1 VCFER
6 RPGSVEVGCVA
17 SQTHHGTCVN
27 HGQDLKPQTLKNHG
41 LRYQRLASH
50 IQMNSSNP
58 ILRLLAF
65 SAIVLAWSLV
75 HPSDYWVWLF
85 EISAGIIGLAVL
97 AATYRRFPFSRLV
110 YLLVGIHFAV
120 LAIAARYTYAEMPL
134 FNWLRDP
141 LGLTRNH
148 YDRVGHFFQG
158 FVPALITREILIRLT
173 ELKSGKL
180 LGFLCISVCLAFS
193 AFWELLEWW
202 MAVAFYRETAA
213 AWLGMQG
220 DPWDAQ
226 WDMFMAL
233 CGATAAIAFFSGVHD
248 RSMAEVA

>member
-1 VCFER
+1 
-6 RPGSVEVGCVA
+6 
-17 SQTHHGTCVN
+17 
-27 HGQDLKPQTLKNHG
+27 
-41 LRYQRLASH
+41 
-50 IQMNSSNP
+50 MNPSNP
-58 ILRLLAF
+58 ILQLLAF

-75 HPSDYWVWLF
+75 HPLDFWVWLF
-85 EISAGIIGLAVL
+85 EISAGIVGLAVL

-110 YLLVGIHFAV
+110 YLLAGIHFAV

-134 FNWLRDP
+134 FNWLRDA
-141 LGLTRNH
+141 LGLARNH

-158 FVPALITREILIRLT
+158 FVPALITREILIRRT
-173 ELKSGKL
+173 KLKSGKL
-180 LGFLCISVCLAFS
+180 LGFLCISICLAFS

-202 MAVAFYRETAA
+202 IAVAFYRETAA

-248 RSMAEVA
+248 RSMAEVAREPSRHREA

>member
-1 VCFER
+1 M
-6 RPGSVEVGCVA
+6 VGA
-17 SQTHHGTCVN
+17 A
-27 HGQDLKPQTLKNHG
+27 
-41 LRYQRLASH
+41 LRAAIGHVSH
-50 IQMNSSNP
+50 IHMNSP
-58 ILRLLAF
+58 ILQLLIF

-75 HPSDYWVWLF
+75 HPLDFWVWLF
-85 EISAGIIGLAVL
+85 EISAGIVGLAVL

-110 YLLVGIHFAV
+110 YFLAGIHFAV

-134 FNWLRDP
+134 FNWLRDT
-141 LGLTRNH
+141 LGLARNH

-158 FVPALITREILIRLT
+158 FVPALITREILIRRT

-180 LGFLCISVCLAFS
+180 LSFLCISVCLAFS

-202 MAVAFYRETAA
+202 IAITFYRETAA

-233 CGATAAIAFFSGVHD
+233 CGATGAIVFFSGVHD
-248 RSMAEVA
+248 RSMAKVAREPGRPREV